1 MAWTIDAAHS
11 EITFTV
17 RHMMISNVRGRF
29 EEFSGSVD
37 LDESDLTTLKA
48 EIAINT
54 GTISTRDEKRDAH
67 LRSDDFFASDRHP
80 VATFKATSVEKVGE
94 SRLKVQG
101 DLKIRDITR
110 PVTLDVEVS
119 GPIRSP
125 WGSTSIGFSGHTTIN
140 RTEWNLVW
148 NQALETG
155 GILVG
160 DDVKLNI
167 ELELIK
173 Q

>member
-37 LDESDLTTLKA
+37 IDENDLTTLKA

-54 GTISTRDEKRDAH
+54 GTISTREPKRDAH
-67 LRSDDFFASDRHP
+67 LRSDDFFASEAYP
-80 VATFKATSVEKVGE
+80 TATFTSSSVEKVGE
-94 SRLKVQG
+94 NALKVHG

-110 PVTLDVEVS
+110 PVVLDVEVS
-119 GPIRSP
+119 GPARSP
-125 WGSTSIGFSGHTTIN
+125 WGTMSIGFSGHTTID